1 MLRIAILSLAAAA
14 ALAAVCHGE
23 DPLIERG
30 TVQFVP
36 TAAENEIAARFQLKE
51 HAFDWQ
57 AQRMRTVTD
66 HLEVWNVTFPSPVV
80 TPYAAN
86 NTVHCEY
93 FQPRCP
99 GKRPAVIV
107 LHILGGDFPLSRLFC
122 NSLAQHGVAALFV
135 KMPYYGPRREPGV
148 SRKMISP
155 DPRETLEGM
164 TQAILDIRRATAWL
178 AARPEVDDQELGIFG
193 ISLGGI
199 TSSLAA
205 GVEPRLQNVC
215 TLLAGGDISRVA
227 WENRE
232 LRDVRDKWLATGG
245 TKEQFFEVLLPIDPV
260 THAAGARGKRI
271 LMLNA
276 ADDEL
281 IPRECTDSLWKAFGE
296 PEIQYYSG
304 GHYTVI
310 RHIISALDRVSRFF
324 AATSGAGETRE
335 IVHAKEPP
343 TIDGKLDE
351 AVWRGAKQILVDR
364 PHGRAGLV
372 AGESPMIVRLAW
384 DDRYL
389 YVGYEVRDTDLVT
402 FSSGEF
408 RATTPPGNRRD
419 VSPNYLPD
427 MNLDVAQFF
436 IAIGG
441 PPPEGRTEFWEMHHG
456 AGDYLSKFW
465 CVTPSARM
473 LRKKIR
479 AEVSDVTFDGERFV
493 SRDGRVSA
501 ASAVHLLPKNDGKPS
516 TANNSTDTDTGFT
529 GEIRFPWSGLG
540 VAADRLHTDGYRVAG
555 MELQFLGAVRNGN
568 DGEARTWSS
577 GELPNQPF
585 HFSAG
590 RWPRY
595 LLAKP

>member
-1 MLRIAILSLAAAA
+1 MLRIAVLSLAAAA
-14 ALAAVCHGE
+14 AFAAASRAE

-30 TVQFVP
+30 TVHFVP
-36 TAAENEIAARFQLKE
+36 TAAESEIAERFQMKE
-51 HAFDWQ
+51 HDFDWQ

-80 TPYAAN
+80 TPHAAN

-205 GVEPRLQNVC
+205 GVEPRIQNVC

-227 WENRE
+227 WEHRE
-232 LRDVRDKWLATGG
+232 LRDVREKWFATGG

-260 THAAGARGKRI
+260 TQAAGARGKRI

-276 ADDEL
+276 VDDEL

-324 AATSGAGETRE
+324 AATSGATVPHEMVRAT
-335 IVHAKEPP
+335 EPP
-343 TIDGKLDE
+343 KIDGKLDD
-351 AVWRGAKQILVDR
+351 AVWKGAEQIHVDR
-364 PHGRAGLV
+364 PHGRAGLF
-372 AGESPMIVRLAW
+372 ADPPPMIARLAW
-384 DDRYL
+384 DDDYL
-389 YVGYEVRDTDLVT
+389 YLGYEVR
-402 FSSGEF
+402 
-408 RATTPPGNRRD
+408 RADAVDEGDDGNR
-419 VSPNYLPD
+419 
-427 MNLDVAQFF
+427 AQFF
-436 IAIGG
+436 LSL
-441 PPPEGRTEFWEMHHG
+441 GRPTEFWEIQHTP
-456 AGDYLSKFW
+456 AGELSMQW
-465 CVTPSARM
+465 CMMPTAAE
-473 LRKKIR
+473 LRAKTK
-479 AEVSDVTFDGERFV
+479 AELADVRRDRERFV
-493 SRDGRVSA
+493 ANDSKHTLAHAIGR
-501 ASAVHLLPKNDGKPS
+501 LPQDAGIS
-516 TANNSTDTDTGFT
+516 
-529 GEIRFPWSGLG
+529 GEIRLPWPGLGLPAERKQREGGFRLSGL
-540 VAADRLHTDGYRVAG
+540 
-555 MELQFLGAVRNGN
+555 ELQVLSAVSRGQ
-568 DGEARTWSS
+568 GSEARTWSS
-577 GELPNQPF
+577 GELPSQPL
-585 HFSAG
+585 HFSAS
-590 RWPRY
+590 RWPHY
-595 LLAKP
+595 FLAKP